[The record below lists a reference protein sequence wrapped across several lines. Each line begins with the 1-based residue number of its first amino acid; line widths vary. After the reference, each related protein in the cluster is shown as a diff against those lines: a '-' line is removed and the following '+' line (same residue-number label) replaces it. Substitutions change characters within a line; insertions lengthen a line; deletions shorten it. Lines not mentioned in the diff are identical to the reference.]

1 MKKRYSKYRILK
13 RFNTKSKA
21 ELHRDNL
28 IKIRTFLGETK
39 DITVV
44 ERKFVGKDKKRFYVR
59 ELVIQGVK

>member
-21 ELHRDNL
+21 EEHKDNL
-28 IKIRTFLGETK
+28 VKSKTFMGG

-44 ERKFVGKDKKRFYVR
+44 ERKFIGKDKKRFYVR